1 MQRLLLLSNST
12 NSGES
17 YLGWC
22 KQIISDF
29 IGNTSGDIVFIP
41 YAGVTFS
48 YQAYTDKVNE
58 ALAEVGLRVVNI
70 DTCTD
75 KQRAIE
81 NATAIF
87 VGGGN
92 TFHLLHTMQK
102 LRVASSIKS
111 AVINGT
117 PYVGWSA
124 GSNVA
129 CPTLC
134 ATNDMPIIQ
143 PSSFEA
149 LGLIDCQINPHYTE
163 QIIAGHGGESRLQRL
178 QEYLA
183 VNTSEQI
190 LCVPESCYVRVEGEA
205 MTYYG
210 AESGKVL
217 SHQNASEI
225 FEGES
230 IL

>member
-92 TFHLLHTMQK
+92 TFCI
-102 LRVASSIKS
+102 RCKS
-111 AVINGT
+111 
-117 PYVGWSA
+117 YV
-124 GSNVA
+124 
-129 CPTLC
+129 
-134 ATNDMPIIQ
+134 
-143 PSSFEA
+143 
-149 LGLIDCQINPHYTE
+149 
-163 QIIAGHGGESRLQRL
+163 
-178 QEYLA
+178 
-183 VNTSEQI
+183 
-190 LCVPESCYVRVEGEA
+190 
-205 MTYYG
+205 
-210 AESGKVL
+210 
-217 SHQNASEI
+217 
-225 FEGES
+225 
-230 IL
+230 